1 MKNVK
6 ILLDNGIDFYSSLEL
21 LGDSEMYDETISDF
35 FDEIDNT
42 ISKLKKFLNQND
54 LNNYAIVAHDL
65 KSNSKYLGFKS
76 LAEIS
81 YNHELMG
88 KSDDKQ
94 YIEANY
100 ENLIDEINRIKNV
113 IKEYLESEM

>member
-6 ILLDNGIDFYSSLEL
+6 ILLDNDIDFYSSLEL
-21 LGDSEMYDETISDF
+21 LGDVEMYDETLSDF
-35 FDEIDNT
+35 YDEIDNS
-42 ISKLKKFLNQND
+42 IEKLQNFFKQKD

-81 YNHELMG
+81 YNHEIMG
-88 KSDDKQ
+88 KADDKQ

-100 ENLIDEINRIKNV
+100 AILINEIKRIKNI
-113 IKEYLESEM
+113 IKEYLESDV